1 MDFHAF
7 KRSKAVQSPVCLVG
21 WNSRGTSVPVA
32 RGTQSSMAV
41 TELTELCRSID
52 YRRVW
57 TPSCPQLKP
66 WPRQSR
72 AKPHLLCSKG
82 TTAFP
87 AAQAAR
93 GASAHPV
100 GQEGEAPPAH
110 AAAAVPAC
118 LQGRETAP
126 LLYFCVSTTG
136 CFWTTRQWQ
145 GKEPA
150 LTNTQPL
157 SESCGVT
164 CYEHHPQT
172 SITPQPKLSGGA
184 QLR

>member
-93 GASAHPV
+93 GAAAHPM

-118 LQGRETAP
+118 KAGK
-126 LLYFCVSTTG
+126 LLHFSISVSVPPG
-136 CFWTTRQWQ
+136 AFGQHGNDKEKSQLWQ
-145 GKEPA
+145 VHS
-150 LTNTQPL
+150 L
-157 SESCGVT
+157 SVRAVVWLA
-164 CYEHHPQT
+164 T
-172 SITPQPKLSGGA
+172 SITHKHP
-184 QLR
+184 